1 MKKIHLSDLLEN
13 NRFLKILSVLV
24 AVIAWFLIST
34 TVDPNASTT
43 IQNVPITID
52 LNNTTPGSSGLR
64 VVSTTPLEVDVNVQ
78 GMSYEIGKLKAS
90 DFIVTPTNLNEIT
103 QPGVHELNLTVKT
116 TATLHVETKLTVRP
130 SSFFVQFDRIEKKTF
145 SLQASA
151 PNKEA
156 EEGYYI
162 DQYIASPNEVVVS
175 GPESVVS
182 QIAHCVVE
190 NNDMMIINNSTAIDG
205 NLVFYDGNGQQ
216 INSEALDYGDIN
228 FKISIPLYKKV
239 ALPFTFEFINVP
251 KNIDTSQIEYTMSP
265 VDKITVGIPVDA
277 AAGIESISLGQVD
290 FRRLDVDKSFSFD
303 VSLLAGY
310 INIDDIN
317 QVNISFLNDEYDKVY
332 LSSSNIVTANVPTGY
347 QVEIISGKVS
357 DIRFVGKKD
366 IIQDLTSED
375 VVVTADFSNVTNLT
389 TGEQRVPVSISLVDN
404 TQAWAVGEKSILVS
418 VKEITSTE

>member
-1 MKKIHLSDLLEN
+1 M
-13 NRFLKILSVLV
+13 
-24 AVIAWFLIST
+24 
-34 TVDPNASTT
+34 
-43 IQNVPITID
+43 
-52 LNNTTPGSSGLR
+52 
-64 VVSTTPLEVDVNVQ
+64 
-78 GMSYEIGKLKAS
+78 
-90 DFIVTPTNLNEIT
+90 
-103 QPGVHELNLTVKT
+103 KT
-116 TATLHVETKLTVRP
+116 TATLHVETKLTVKP

-216 INSEALDYGDIN
+216 INSETLDYGDIN

-239 ALPFTFEFINVP
+239 TLPFTFEFINVP
-251 KNIDTSQIEYTMSP
+251 KNIDTSQIEYAMSP